1 MCLGQGMALLDV
13 ALLGMCVSLE
23 KVCHCGGR
31 LLGFYGQAPLSV
43 EKDTSLPLT
52 PTPICRRQSP
62 SGYLWMEM

>member
-31 LLGFYGQAPLSV
+31 QRDPPPSHMGANLLLVAF
-43 EKDTSLPLT
+43 
-52 PTPICRRQSP
+52 RRRETLRP
-62 SGYLWMEM
+62 SCTMAA